1 LKAIRFGLIT
11 RIALLVVCVE
21 VAAFG
26 ALGWFYTDRF
36 SSAADEHIRIRL
48 REVGRMVAN
57 EELAVGVVARQGLMH
72 QLVGAPLLAG
82 MVIGGNGRVI
92 VSTDPAHLGRLA
104 ASIPGFDPRWIG
116 AAVPVEQFFPR
127 GDTLTAVLQLR
138 GSVSGA
144 LLYTVAVTIS
154 MAEANAEKQAIAL
167 WGIAGSLLFILL
179 SSAAIVLLA
188 QRLITR
194 RVQLSLA
201 VLKQVE
207 EGAIDAR
214 IPVSADDELGALQ
227 SGINSMT
234 ETLAALLNEH
244 RRNAE
249 EIRASSRLLD
259 SIIENIP
266 NMIFLK
272 RAADLR
278 FVMFNRAGEQL
289 LGIGRQDLMGKN
301 DHDFFPKEQADFF
314 TAKDREVLDA
324 HEVVDIAEEAIDTR
338 GGKRILHTKKLAL
351 RDGAGRAEF
360 LLGISEDITE
370 RKRDAEELL
379 RHRAHLEELVATRT
393 AQLAEAKAAAEAAN
407 HAKSMFL
414 ANMSHEIRTP
424 MNAILGLTHLLRAQA
439 SPEQLDRLDKIDGAG
454 HHLLSII
461 NDILDISKIEAGKL
475 RLERSDFA
483 LSAVLDHVRSLIG
496 ESARAKGLA
505 VVVEG
510 DGVPLWL
517 RGDAMRLRQALLNY
531 ASNAIKFTEHGS
543 ITLRALLIEEGG
555 DELLVRFEVT
565 DTGIGIA
572 PDKLADLFQ
581 AFEQVDATTTRKY
594 GGTGLGLVI
603 TRRLA
608 LLMGGEAGVEST
620 LGIGSTFWFTARL
633 QRGHG
638 IIPVA
643 AAADGGADAEHV
655 LRTLHRGARL
665 LLAEDNA
672 INREVALELLHG
684 VGLAVDTAE
693 DGVEALEK
701 ARLQRY
707 DLILMDVQMP
717 HLDGLEATQAIR
729 GLPGWSAVPILAMTA
744 NAFDEDRRACVAA
757 GMNDFIAKPV
767 DPPVLYATLCKW
779 LEVRDAPSEPLAPP
793 PPAAAP
799 SGARPDDQ
807 HLLERLAALAGYD
820 VRRGVAAVRG
830 RVDRYVD
837 LLNRFVATHGGD
849 LELIAAAA
857 ATDLAEATRLA
868 HSRKGAAATL
878 GIDGLAESARRIEFG
893 LRGEPASA
901 YATLAEDL
909 AALRGE
915 FQALAAALSAPTSP
929 TPAANAAAPAGQSR

>member
-26 ALGWFYTDRF
+26 ALGWFYIERF
-36 SSAADEHIRIRL
+36 SSSADEHIRARL
-48 REVGRMVAN
+48 QEVGRMIAN
-57 EELAVGVVARQGLMH
+57 EELAVSVVTREGLMRD
-72 QLVGAPLLAG
+72 LVGAPLLSG
-82 MVIGGNGRVI
+82 MAIGGSGRVI
-92 VSTDPAHLGRLA
+92 VSTDPAHLGRQA
-104 ASIPGFDPRWIG
+104 ASLPGFDPRWLG
-116 AAVPVEQFFPR
+116 AAVPAEQFFPR

-167 WGIAGSLLFILL
+167 WGIAGSLLFVLL

-201 VLKQVE
+201 VLKRVE
-207 EGAIDAR
+207 EGALDAR
-214 IPVSADDELGALQ
+214 IPVSADDELGELQ
-227 SGINSMT
+227 HGINSMT
-234 ETLAALLNEH
+234 EKLAALLNEH

-249 EIRASSRLLD
+249 ELRASSRLLD

-272 RAADLR
+272 RASDLR
-278 FVMFNRAGEQL
+278 FVLFNRAGERL
-289 LGIGRQDLMGKN
+289 VGLGRQELLGKN
-301 DHDFFPKEQADFF
+301 DHDFFPPEQADFF
-314 TAKDREVLDA
+314 TAKDREVLAA
-324 HEVVDIAEEAIDTR
+324 HAVLDIPEETIDTR
-338 GGKRILHTKKLAL
+338 DGKRILHTKKLAL
-351 RDGAGRAEF
+351 YDSAGAAEF
-360 LLGISEDITE
+360 LLGISEDITA

-379 RHRAHLEELVATRT
+379 RHRDHLEELVATRT

-439 SPEQLDRLDKIDGAG
+439 SPEQLERLDKIDGAG
-454 HHLLSII
+454 RHLLSII

-475 RLERSDFA
+475 QLERSDFA
-483 LSAVLDHVRSLIG
+483 LSAVLDHVSSLIG

-505 VVVEG
+505 IVVEG

-531 ASNAIKFTEHGS
+531 ASNAVKFTERGS
-543 ITLRALLIEEGG
+543 VTLRAQLLAEDG
-555 DELLVRFEVT
+555 DELLVRFEIA

-581 AFEQVDATTTRKY
+581 AFEQIDASTTRKY

-608 LLMGGEAGVEST
+608 LLMGGEAGAEST
-620 LGIGSTFWFTARL
+620 PGIGSTFWFTARL

-638 IIPVA
+638 IVPA
-643 AAADGGADAEHV
+643 AATDGSADAEHA

-701 ARLQRY
+701 ARVQRY

-729 GLPGWSAVPILAMTA
+729 RLPGWSQVPILAMTA

-767 DPPVLYATLCKW
+767 DPLVLYATLCKW
-779 LEVRDAPSEPLAPP
+779 LEEKAAPSLPPAP

-799 SGARPDDQ
+799 RGARPADQ
-807 HLLERLAALAGYD
+807 PLLARLAGLAGYD
-820 VRRGVAAVRG
+820 VPRGIAAVRG
-830 RVDRYVD
+830 KVDRYVD

-857 ATDLAEATRLA
+857 ATDRAEATRLA
-868 HSRKGAAATL
+868 HSLKGAAATL
-878 GIDGLAESARRIEFG
+878 GIDGLAEIARRIEFG

-901 YATLAEDL
+901 YATLADDL

-915 FQALAAALSAPTSP
+915 FQALAAVL
-929 TPAANAAAPAGQSR
+929 APA